1 MPRLAIVCLAGL
13 VTLAPACGVGDMR
26 SEQEPA
32 PPGTVR
38 VVRPVDGDTIVV
50 DIDGQEEPVR
60 FIGIDTPESV
70 AQDRPVECYGPE
82 AKERTAALLPEGTLV
97 RLERDVEARDR
108 YDRLLAY
115 VIRDEDDVFIN
126 ERLVEEGFAESI
138 AYPPNTTRQGE
149 LDEAEAHARAEG
161 RGLWAACGGTDVP
174 LGDARIG
181 AGLDGVPLEWRHCAH
196 GRLACRLGSVPPG

>member
-1 MPRLAIVCLAGL
+1 MLRRALSLTAVGLLAS
-13 VTLAPACGVGDMR
+13 ACGIGDMEA
-26 SEQEPA
+26 EQEPA
-32 PPGTVR
+32 PPGTAR

-50 DIDGQEEPVR
+50 DIDGTEESVR

-82 AKERTAALLPEGTLV
+82 AKERTAALLPEGMLV

-115 VIRDEDDVFIN
+115 VIRDADDAFLN
-126 ERLVEEGFAESI
+126 ELLVEEGFAESI
-138 AYPPNTTRQGE
+138 AYPPNTARQRE
-149 LDEAEAHARAEG
+149 LDAAEARARADD

-174 LGDARIG
+174 ATSG
-181 AGLDGVPLEWRHCAH
+181 
-196 GRLACRLGSVPPG
+196 

>member
-1 MPRLAIVCLAGL
+1 
-13 VTLAPACGVGDMR
+13 MR
-26 SEQEPA
+26 ADREPA
-32 PPGTVR
+32 PAGTAR

-50 DIDGQEEPVR
+50 DIDGTEESVR

-82 AKERTAALLPEGTLV
+82 AKERTAELLPEGTLV

-115 VIRDEDDVFIN
+115 VIRDDDATFVN
-126 ERLVEEGFAESI
+126 RLLVEEGFAESI
-138 AYPPNTTRQGE
+138 SFPPNTTRQGE
-149 LDEAEAHARAEG
+149 LDAAEAAARAAA

-174 LGDARIG
+174 LA
-181 AGLDGVPLEWRHCAH
+181 
-196 GRLACRLGSVPPG
+196 PG